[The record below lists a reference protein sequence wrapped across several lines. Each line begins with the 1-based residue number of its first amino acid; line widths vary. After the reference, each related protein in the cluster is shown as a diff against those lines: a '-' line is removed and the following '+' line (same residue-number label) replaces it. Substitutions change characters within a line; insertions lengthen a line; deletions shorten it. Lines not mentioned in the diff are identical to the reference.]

1 MSETLDKTQKT
12 FQGLGVTRPE
22 QVLQLFSELRS
33 LFDASALAAAST
45 KNVGR
50 LPELQSAWNND
61 SSGVIRRIHA
71 NWVTLAPPNLRGT
84 TERAMKHLSAH
95 VGVGVKA
102 VQTLQQL
109 GVHDN
114 SQVVS
119 LFSLL
124 RDTFDQDIQLDI
136 DEIDVEITRINW
148 LGRKTGILAW
158 ARDHWMKSAP
168 DELRRE
174 VGRCFNE
181 IKAHI
186 EQAIND
192 KRASARPAILA
203 APLYQDQSEY
213 RPAIRP
219 TYAQTS
225 GNVLVDVSNEQAIL
239 PPDPTLIPED
249 LSLPG
254 VIRPI
259 GSHHLIRQV
268 FQEIEN
274 IFVSIG
280 FSVVE
285 GPEIETPYY
294 NFEALNIPEFHPVRD
309 DMDTF
314 YLELPKGAP
323 TPLLLRTH
331 TSPMQIR
338 TMEKQKPPVRVI
350 VPGKVYRRDNPDATH
365 SFAFHQIEGLAVDSD
380 ITFCDFTGT
389 IEYFVKQF
397 FGPSV
402 KTRFRPSYFPFTEPS
417 VEFDVSCPFCGGTG
431 TAAGGGTCS
440 KCKGAAWIELF
451 GAGMVDPAVYGFVNY
466 DAKKVSGFAFGI
478 GIDRLAMLKYGI
490 DDIQVF
496 FQNDVRFLRQFP

>member
-1 MSETLDKTQKT
+1 MTEHENKTALPLVH
-12 FQGLGVTRPE
+12 LGITRPE
-22 QVLQLFSELRS
+22 ELTALFADLRGR
-33 LFDASALAAAST
+33 FDADCACAQD
-45 KNVGR
+45 
-50 LPELQSAWNND
+50 E
-61 SSGVIRRIHA
+61 SS
-71 NWVTLAPPNLRGT
+71 W
-84 TERAMKHLSAH
+84 K
-95 VGVGVKA
+95 
-102 VQTLQQL
+102 Q
-109 GVHDN
+109 
-114 SQVVS
+114 
-119 LFSLL
+119 F
-124 RDTFDQDIQLDI
+124 RDA
-136 DEIDVEITRINW
+136 W
-148 LGRKTGILAW
+148 LGRKSGVLTQITDNWLKPATLELKRAVGAALN
-158 ARDHWMKSAP
+158 
-168 DELRRE
+168 ELRAHVESQIEARRAAIESGAEESALARE
-174 VGRCFNE
+174 RV
-181 IKAHI
+181 
-186 EQAIND
+186 
-192 KRASARPAILA
+192 
-203 APLYQDQSEY
+203 
-213 RPAIRP
+213 
-219 TYAQTS
+219 
-225 GNVLVDVSNEQAIL
+225 
-239 PPDPTLIPED
+239 D

-268 FQEIEN
+268 FQEIED

-314 YLELPKGAP
+314 YLELPKGAK

-365 SFAFHQIEGLAVDSD
+365 SFIFHQVEGLAVDTD

-389 IEYFVKQF
+389 IGYFVKQF

-417 VEFDVSCPFCGGTG
+417 VEFDVSCIFCGGSG
-431 TAAGGGTCS
+431 AAAGGGTCS
-440 KCKGAAWIELF
+440 KCKGAGWIELF

-466 DAKKVSGFAFGI
+466 DAKKVSGFAFGM
-478 GIDRLAMLKYGI
+478 GIDRLAMLRYGI

>member
-1 MSETLDKTQKT
+1 MDELFTTHDTFFREGLFGGALRCWLSNAMTEQENKTALPLVH
-12 FQGLGVTRPE
+12 LGITRPE
-22 QVLQLFSELRS
+22 ELSALFADLRGR
-33 LFDASALAAAST
+33 FDADCACAHD
-45 KNVGR
+45 
-50 LPELQSAWNND
+50 E
-61 SSGVIRRIHA
+61 SS
-71 NWVTLAPPNLRGT
+71 W
-84 TERAMKHLSAH
+84 K
-95 VGVGVKA
+95 
-102 VQTLQQL
+102 Q
-109 GVHDN
+109 
-114 SQVVS
+114 
-119 LFSLL
+119 F
-124 RDTFDQDIQLDI
+124 RDA
-136 DEIDVEITRINW
+136 W
-148 LGRKTGILAW
+148 LGRKSGVLTQITDNWLKPATLELKRAVGASLN
-158 ARDHWMKSAP
+158 
-168 DELRRE
+168 ELRAHVESQIEARRLAIEAGAEESALVRE
-174 VGRCFNE
+174 RV
-181 IKAHI
+181 
-186 EQAIND
+186 
-192 KRASARPAILA
+192 
-203 APLYQDQSEY
+203 
-213 RPAIRP
+213 
-219 TYAQTS
+219 
-225 GNVLVDVSNEQAIL
+225 
-239 PPDPTLIPED
+239 D

-254 VIRPI
+254 VIRPV

-268 FQEIEN
+268 FQEIED

-314 YLELPKGAP
+314 YLELPKGAA

-365 SFAFHQIEGLAVDSD
+365 SFIFHQVEGLAVDTD

-389 IEYFVKQF
+389 IDYFVKQF

-417 VEFDVSCPFCGGTG
+417 VEFDVSCPFCSGRG
-431 TAAGGGTCS
+431 TAAAGGTCT

>member
-1 MSETLDKTQKT
+1 VPFGVIYLAIMPPTDLGLEQTLAALGITQAA
-12 FQGLGVTRPE
+12 
-22 QVLQLFSELRS
+22 QVSVRFVEIRAH
-33 LFDASALAAAST
+33 FDA
-45 KNVGR
+45 
-50 LPELQSAWNND
+50 QF
-61 SSGVIRRIHA
+61 
-71 NWVTLAPPNLRGT
+71 
-84 TERAMKHLSAH
+84 
-95 VGVGVKA
+95 
-102 VQTLQQL
+102 QT
-109 GVHDN
+109 VHDE
-114 SQVVS
+114 SQWK
-119 LFSLL
+119 LF
-124 RDTFDQDIQLDI
+124 RD
-136 DEIDVEITRINW
+136 RW
-148 LGRKTGILAW
+148 LGRKSGVLTQITDNWLKPATPELKRAVGAGLN
-158 ARDHWMKSAP
+158 
-168 DELRRE
+168 ELR
-174 VGRCFNE
+174 
-181 IKAHI
+181 AHVESQI
-186 EQAIND
+186 EA
-192 KRASARPAILA
+192 RRLAVESGAEESALTHDR
-203 APLYQDQSEY
+203 
-213 RPAIRP
+213 
-219 TYAQTS
+219 
-225 GNVLVDVSNEQAIL
+225 V
-239 PPDPTLIPED
+239 D

-254 VIRPI
+254 VHRPI

-268 FQEIEN
+268 FQEIED

-314 YLELPKGAP
+314 YLELPKGAT

-338 TMEKQKPPVRVI
+338 TMEKRKPPVRVI

-365 SFAFHQIEGLAVDSD
+365 SFAFHQIEGLAVDAD

-431 TAAGGGTCS
+431 TAAAGGTCS

-451 GAGMVDPAVYGFVNY
+451 GAGMVDPAVYGFVKY

>member
-1 MSETLDKTQKT
+1 MSDILKKTK
-12 FQGLGVTRPE
+12 LP
-22 QVLQLFSELRS
+22 FSELGVSLGREIAS
-33 LFDASALAAAST
+33 LFRDLSDVAHEETKCISSPKDLEGFRVRWIGRKDSVSAQVQENWLVPAPAEQ
-45 KNVGR
+45 KKWVGLSFNQFR
-50 LPELQSAWNND
+50 KELQEMIEYQKLAID
-61 SSGVIRRIHA
+61 
-71 NWVTLAPPNLRGT
+71 TLEMSDA
-84 TERAMKHLSAH
+84 ES
-95 VGVGVKA
+95 VK
-102 VQTLQQL
+102 
-109 GVHDN
+109 GG
-114 SQVVS
+114 
-119 LFSLL
+119 F
-124 RDTFDQDIQLDI
+124 
-136 DEIDVEITRINW
+136 
-148 LGRKTGILAW
+148 
-158 ARDHWMKSAP
+158 
-168 DELRRE
+168 
-174 VGRCFNE
+174 
-181 IKAHI
+181 
-186 EQAIND
+186 
-192 KRASARPAILA
+192 
-203 APLYQDQSEY
+203 
-213 RPAIRP
+213 
-219 TYAQTS
+219 
-225 GNVLVDVSNEQAIL
+225 
-239 PPDPTLIPED
+239 D

-268 FQEIEN
+268 FQEIED
-274 IFVSIG
+274 IFFSIG

-314 YLELPKGAP
+314 YLDLPKGAR

-365 SFAFHQIEGLAVDSD
+365 SFAFHQIEGLAVDTD

-431 TAAGGGTCS
+431 TATSGGTCS

>member
-1 MSETLDKTQKT
+1 MPSSDIGLDKT
-12 FQGLGVTRPE
+12 
-22 QVLQLFSELRS
+22 
-33 LFDASALAAAST
+33 LAALGIT
-45 KNVGR
+45 
-50 LPELQSAWNND
+50 ESAQ
-61 SSGVIRRIHA
+61 VIARFAEVRTHFD
-71 NWVTLAPPNLRGT
+71 GQF
-84 TERAMKHLSAH
+84 
-95 VGVGVKA
+95 
-102 VQTLQQL
+102 QT
-109 GVHDN
+109 VHN
-114 SQVVS
+114 ESEWK
-119 LFSLL
+119 LF
-124 RDTFDQDIQLDI
+124 RD
-136 DEIDVEITRINW
+136 RW
-148 LGRKTGILAW
+148 LGRKSGVLTLITDNWLKPATAELKRAVGQQLNELRAHVETQIEARRVAIETGAEETAL
-158 ARDHWMKSAP
+158 ARD
-168 DELRRE
+168 R
-174 VGRCFNE
+174 V
-181 IKAHI
+181 
-186 EQAIND
+186 
-192 KRASARPAILA
+192 
-203 APLYQDQSEY
+203 
-213 RPAIRP
+213 
-219 TYAQTS
+219 
-225 GNVLVDVSNEQAIL
+225 
-239 PPDPTLIPED
+239 D

-254 VIRPI
+254 VSRPV

-268 FQEIEN
+268 FQEIED
-274 IFVSIG
+274 IFFSIG

-365 SFAFHQIEGLAVDSD
+365 SFAFHQIEGLAVDTD

-389 IEYFVKQF
+389 IEYFVQQF

-431 TAAGGGTCS
+431 TATGGGTCS